1 MLNMLEYHQKSLN
14 NICRRQILSRLLC
27 LFLFRASGPF
37 VTCVEFGPC
46 TSSLSFYQVFR
57 FILVIYFVFI
67 SYCVLF
73 FVFIHVKCHLVVF
86 RNLIVLLII
95 LCVSRN
101 YLFIL
106 FFVFKCVSYL
116 KYVVFNYDSYFK
128 MLFCLNVVLCK
139 DLFHVVSL
147 KCHFIK
153 IC

>member
-1 MLNMLEYHQKSLN
+1 M
-14 NICRRQILSRLLC
+14 
-27 LFLFRASGPF
+27 
-37 VTCVEFGPC
+37 
-46 TSSLSFYQVFR
+46 
-57 FILVIYFVFI
+57 FVFV

-95 LCVSRN
+95 LCVFRN

-116 KYVVFNYDSYFK
+116 KYFVFNYDSYFK